1 MQTAMTSG
9 IWPTLSPHPSNLP
22 PIAGIKYVHR
32 QMQHVCQASFS
43 MEGTCHHKQHID
55 LAQAYKQ
62 LSATCISASN
72 DHTESCTYTPSQ
84 CITDLLSAD
93 HWPYYPHSLPE
104 HEKAYEARQQVQ
116 INSTAFNGCGS
127 ACYGARG

>member
-1 MQTAMTSG
+1 
-9 IWPTLSPHPSNLP
+9 
-22 PIAGIKYVHR
+22 
-32 QMQHVCQASFS
+32 MQHVCQASFS

-93 HWPYYPHSLPE
+93 HWPYYPHSLPVDDK
-104 HEKAYEARQQVQ
+104 HMKQGSKCRWTQQPSMAVAAHV
-116 INSTAFNGCGS
+116 TALKGDLP
-127 ACYGARG
+127 